1 MPVPENPTH
10 EPHPTGPQTTGPE
23 ASRPQ
28 MAPDAPE
35 APPPGA
41 PPRPT
46 PGPAP
51 GPTAEERRALAGDL
65 ATVQRG
71 RPERAFNVGA
81 ILGAILA
88 VAAAI
93 FVIQNNQ
100 STQFDW
106 LWFDF
111 ELPLWTALLGS
122 VAVGVLLVVLAFA
135 VHEWRSRRI
144 GRRHEAVG
152 RIRQA
157 LGPSEEPPRRGG
169 FLRRSRRPR
178 PGPGRP
184 GPSSA

>member
-1 MPVPENPTH
+1 MPVPDDPNR
-10 EPHPTGPQTTGPE
+10 EPHATGPQPTGAQPI
-23 ASRPQ
+23 RPQ
-28 MAPDAPE
+28 MAPDAPDV
-35 APPPGA
+35 PP
-41 PPRPT
+41 
-46 PGPAP
+46 P
-51 GPTAEERRALAGDL
+51 GPTAEERRALASDL
-65 ATVQRG
+65 AAVQRG

-81 ILGAILA
+81 ILGAIVA

-93 FVIQNNQ
+93 FVIQNNR

-157 LGPSEEPPRRGG
+157 LGPSDEPPPRGQRARGG
-169 FLRRSRRPR
+169 FLRRSRRP
-178 PGPGRP
+178 GP